1 MSTNGLG
8 HVGCRKQVT
17 EALGKEGVV
26 VRKAHRHTHT
36 HTNIHKIQTI
46 QTTYTTQT
54 THTIQT
60 IQPIHI
66 NNVQTKTKHILHR

>member
-26 VRKAHRHTHT
+26 VRKAHRHTHRQIYIRYRQYRQ
-36 HTNIHKIQTI
+36 HIQYKQHIQYRQYRRYIKIM
-46 QTTYTTQT
+46 Y
-54 THTIQT
+54 
-60 IQPIHI
+60 
-66 NNVQTKTKHILHR
+66 

>member
-26 VRKAHRHTHT
+26 VRKANTDTHT
-36 HTNIHKIQTI
+36 EKYTHK
-46 QTTYTTQT
+46 
-54 THTIQT
+54 
-60 IQPIHI
+60 
-66 NNVQTKTKHILHR
+66 KAKHILYRQCVQFAFQNWTQKSNC